1 MGFERAKWRGR
12 VVVLKRREEPAP
24 AAISAAP
31 LVVEQLNLDRY
42 PQEHRDLT
50 ALVLGD
56 PAPGRSALDQRNRNA
71 QDHRTR

>member
-12 VVVLKRREEPAP
+12 VVVLKRREEPKP
-24 AAISAAP
+24 AAP

-71 QDHRTR
+71 QDHRAR